1 MANTYLTRTPATP
14 TLSTKFTFS
23 AWIKRSFIGNADN
36 TLIAKWSSGADRGH
50 INFSDTPDDSLQIF
64 EQVSSSTTAHLVTNR
79 LFRDVSAWYHIVFE
93 ADSTQATA
101 SDRLKLYVNGVQE
114 TSFSTATYP
123 SQNYNWQLQ
132 ALTNNFEIGG
142 LNAGSSLFNGS
153 MSHIHFIDGT
163 AYDASAFGEYD
174 ANGVWTIKT
183 SPSVTYGTN
192 GFFILKDGNSVTDQ
206 SGNSNNFTVGGGT
219 LTNTEDC
226 PSNVFAT
233 LNPLATSS
241 YITLS
246 EGNTK
251 SFGNTSADNSATYGT
266 LAPKSGKYYV
276 EIKIG
281 TVGGGYPR
289 PGITQINNGGFGRL
303 LNGNP
308 SIPGYYLYEA
318 SYRSN
323 GQKYTNN
330 VFSAFGDAYTTGDI
344 ISLAID
350 CDNGACYAAKNGVF
364 QNSGDPTSGASKTGA
379 LITWTPSDSEGV
391 TPASAEYNNSFTQFN
406 FGNGYFGTTAVAS
419 AGTNAS
425 GIGIFEYDVPTGFT
439 ALSTKGLNL

>member
-36 TLIAKWSSGADRGH
+36 TLIAKWSSGANRGH

-64 EQVSSSTTAHLVTNR
+64 EQVSSSTTAYLLTNR
-79 LFRDVSAWYHIVFE
+79 LFRDTSAWYHIVFE

-163 AYDASAFGEYD
+163 AYDATAFGEYD
-174 ANGVWTIKT
+174 ANGVWKIKT

-206 SGNSNNFTVGGGT
+206 SGQGNNWTVGGGT
-219 LTNTEDC
+219 LTNTEDN

-233 LNPLATSS
+233 MNPLSSYYFGGTFSNGNTQIVSNNSNESYATS
-241 YITLS
+241 TLGVS
-246 EGNTK
+246 
-251 SFGNTSADNSATYGT
+251 
-266 LAPKSGKYYV
+266 SGKYYWEV
-276 EIKIG
+276 KNLATQNYEFIG
-281 TVGGGYPR
+281 ISDRPANATTFSAWTSSNCIGYYSRTGGYR
-289 PGITQINNGGFGRL
+289 KGSDGDFTY
-303 LNGNP
+303 GNT
-308 SIPGYYLYEA
+308 Y
-318 SYRSN
+318 
-323 GQKYTNN
+323 GQN
-330 VFSAFGDAYTTGDI
+330 DI
-344 ISLAID
+344 IGVALD
-350 CDNGACYAAKNGVF
+350 MDNSKLYFSKNGTW
-364 QNSGDPTSGASKTGA
+364 QNSGDPTSGATGTGA
-379 LITWTPSDSEGV
+379 ISLYAPVD
-391 TPASAEYNNSFTQFN
+391 NNYFAVAGDIHVSNSTFAFN
-406 FGNGYFGTTAVAS
+406 FGNGYFGTTAVSS

-425 GIGIFEYDVPTGFT
+425 GNGIFEHDVPTGFT